1 MKLAQR
7 TRRNMSDPRIKRMV
21 NAQENPNRS
30 KPGRNGSNNAS
41 AVAFLK
47 VLVLLAIIVSGIAV
61 LVYPNQEVV
70 SEIWRSAFHSNK
82 TAVLQNDTA
91 ALPAKTPGELNLEA
105 ETVASENGDT
115 SEQSTEN
122 TQSPQPV
129 ERGIQVEVLNG
140 CGVSGLADRITK
152 FLRKQDIDVV
162 STGNFDN
169 FDVLTTRILDR
180 SDNHER
186 AEKVAEALG
195 LSKDRILL
203 RKDIN
208 LQLDVTIVLGADYK
222 SLEPLK

>member
-1 MKLAQR
+1 E
-7 TRRNMSDPRIKRMV
+7 TI
-21 NAQENPNRS
+21 E
-30 KPGRNGSNNAS
+30 SN
-41 AVAFLK
+41 
-47 VLVLLAIIVSGIAV
+47 
-61 LVYPNQEVV
+61 
-70 SEIWRSAFHSNK
+70 
-82 TAVLQNDTA
+82 
-91 ALPAKTPGELNLEA
+91 
-105 ETVASENGDT
+105 
-115 SEQSTEN
+115 EQSTEN

-203 RKDIN
+203 RKDVN